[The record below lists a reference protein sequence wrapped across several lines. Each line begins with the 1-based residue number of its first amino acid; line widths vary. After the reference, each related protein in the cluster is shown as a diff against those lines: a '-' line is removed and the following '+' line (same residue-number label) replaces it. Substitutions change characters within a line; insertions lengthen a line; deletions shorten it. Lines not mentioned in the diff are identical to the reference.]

1 MYNNKNINY
10 NKGQFS
16 SGDELSGDEYS
27 GYNDVIFDNSG
38 SGSETIINTNNS
50 ETRTYVSLFIILG
63 LVIIV
68 GVSMFIFNRLSRND
82 GTEIHRTQ
90 DILNNLPEIS
100 NVNEQQNINT
110 LKSFNINSSRCT
122 EV

>member
-1 MYNNKNINY
+1 MYNNKNMY
-10 NKGQFS
+10 NNKSQFS
-16 SGDELSGDEYS
+16 SVEEISGDEYS

-50 ETRTYVSLFIILG
+50 ETKTYVSLFIILG
-63 LVIIV
+63 LVVIV
-68 GVSMFIFNRLSRND
+68 GVSMYMFNRLSRNE

-90 DILNNLPEIS
+90 DILNNLPEILT
-100 NVNEQQNINT
+100 VNEQQSINT
-110 LKSFNINSSRCT
+110 LQSFNINSSICT

>member
-10 NKGQFS
+10 NIGQFS

-27 GYNDVIFDNSG
+27 GYNDLIYDNSG
-38 SGSETIINTNNS
+38 SGSETITNTNNS

-100 NVNEQQNINT
+100 NENEQQNINT
-110 LKSFNINSSRCT
+110 LKSFNINSSRYT

>member
-10 NKGQFS
+10 NIGQFS
-16 SGDELSGDEYS
+16 SGDELSGGEYS

-110 LKSFNINSSRCT
+110 LQSFNINSSRCT

>member
-16 SGDELSGDEYS
+16 SGDELSEYEYS

-63 LVIIV
+63 LVVIV
-68 GVSMFIFNRLSRND
+68 GVSIFMFNRLSINN

-100 NVNEQQNINT
+100 TVNEQQNINT
-110 LKSFNINSSRCT
+110 LQSFNIKSSKCT

>member
-38 SGSETIINTNNS
+38 SGSETIININNS

-63 LVIIV
+63 LLIIV
-68 GVSMFIFNRLSRND
+68 GISMFMFNRLSRND

-100 NVNEQQNINT
+100 NENEQQNINT